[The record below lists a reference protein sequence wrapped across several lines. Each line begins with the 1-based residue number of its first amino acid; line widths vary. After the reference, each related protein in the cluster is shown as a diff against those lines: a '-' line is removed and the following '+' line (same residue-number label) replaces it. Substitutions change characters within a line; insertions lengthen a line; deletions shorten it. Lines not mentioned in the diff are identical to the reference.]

1 MRLIL
6 AILLLS
12 SAQFGTQLFLPSLP
26 QIAAHFNL
34 SDAAAQQIIML
45 YFISFGL
52 SQLFYGP
59 WTDAIGRRKV
69 FITGQSLFLFG
80 SVLCYLSY
88 SADMLAFGRVLQG
101 LGAGAPLILSRV
113 VLGSTMSGDKLKK
126 ALGSLAIAASFV
138 AVLAPFIGG
147 WLTTAFDWQ
156 VTFAVFAFYVALV
169 SVIGFV
175 MLPPDKPQV
184 HKLSVRATIKD
195 YGSLLANK
203 QFTTAASF
211 KWLPTLLFMSSGTY
225 LPFALQNNFSLTPE
239 QYGSYMMLPVC
250 GLVVGSSLAR
260 ILQKYFS
267 SQAIIALFW
276 PLIVLSALILQFY
289 PTTLMS
295 TLVAYSLFM
304 IASGAYYPSCLQ
316 LVMEPFKA
324 KAGTATALM
333 GAIDMFLFSMLAS
346 IVNKYWVTDIQSL
359 GSLFFW
365 VSMLIGVNWLVMQS
379 GKTTITTK
387 AESDLT
393 LEDPSSV

>member
-1 MRLIL
+1 
-6 AILLLS
+6 
-12 SAQFGTQLFLPSLP
+12 
-26 QIAAHFNL
+26 
-34 SDAAAQQIIML
+34 
-45 YFISFGL
+45 
-52 SQLFYGP
+52 
-59 WTDAIGRRKV
+59 
-69 FITGQSLFLFG
+69 
-80 SVLCYLSY
+80 
-88 SADMLAFGRVLQG
+88 
-101 LGAGAPLILSRV
+101 
-113 VLGSTMSGDKLKK
+113 
-126 ALGSLAIAASFV
+126 
-138 AVLAPFIGG
+138 
-147 WLTTAFDWQ
+147 
-156 VTFAVFAFYVALV
+156 
-169 SVIGFV
+169 V

-225 LPFALQNNFSLTPE
+225 LPFALQSTFSLTAE

-289 PTTLMS
+289 PTTLTS

-379 GKTTITTK
+379 GGVKVVDKTREVTQ
-387 AESDLT
+387 
-393 LEDPSSV
+393 P